1 MNELDALRLLRGEPQ
16 KNPVEEL
23 QIVEAKRKPLSTPV
37 LLTIIIVG
45 YLLSF
50 VLIYFAN
57 FNIFERMVI
66 KMAVLKNYTV
76 TVSAGGAWGETTETV
91 VDGRF
96 SYSDGV
102 YYETVDGTTYRYYVD
117 ENGRWQKKRYVGGS
131 SGNILIST
139 LLNKENYKFKLIPIG
154 RYTLRDGLKP
164 DGMENVVAW
173 FTFGRFNV
181 SGQIIKHN
189 SNVKY
194 YINVRIQIH
203 KFGKSN
209 LDKPV
214 VGERAR

>member
-1 MNELDALRLLRGEPQ
+1 MNELDALRLIRGEPE
-16 KNPVEEL
+16 KNPVEEM

-50 VLIYFAN
+50 VLIYFAT
-57 FNIFERMVI
+57 FNLFERMVI
-66 KMAVLKNYTV
+66 KMAVLNNYTV
-76 TVSAGGAWGETTETV
+76 TVIANGVTTKTV

-96 SYSDGV
+96 SYSNGV

-189 SNVKY
+189 SNVTY
-194 YINVRIQIH
+194 NINVHILIH

>member
-1 MNELDALRLLRGEPQ
+1 MNELDALRLIRDDGRKSLDREPAAE
-16 KNPVEEL
+16 PEE
-23 QIVEAKRKPLSTPV
+23 RKPLSTPV

-50 VLIYFAN
+50 VLIYFAT
-57 FNIFERMVI
+57 FNPFERTLI

-76 TVSAGGAWGETTETV
+76 TVSTNGETTETV

-117 ENGRWQKKRYVGGS
+117 ENGRWQKKHYAGGS

-173 FTFGRFNV
+173 FTFGRFNA
-181 SGQIIKHN
+181 SGQIIKHY
-189 SNVKY
+189 SNVTY
-194 YINVRIQIH
+194 YFNVHIQIH

-209 LDKPV
+209 IDKPV

>member
-1 MNELDALRLLRGEPQ
+1 M
-16 KNPVEEL
+16 

-76 TVSAGGAWGETTETV
+76 TVSANGMTTGTV

-96 SYSDGV
+96 SYSNGV

-117 ENGRWQKKRYVGGS
+117 ENGRWQKKRYAGGS
-131 SGNILIST
+131 SSNTLIST

-154 RYTLRDGLKP
+154 KYTLRDGLKP

-181 SGQIIKHN
+181 SGHIPKHYR
-189 SNVKY
+189 NVIY
-194 YINVRIQIH
+194 YINVDIQIH

-214 VGERAR
+214 VGELAR